1 VIWAVRAGF
10 AAAIVTLLL
19 LAVFPY
25 VRPPADPSG
34 TVAAREATPAMAAT
48 PPAASTTVAQTLTP
62 APTATSQTIVSR
74 MARTTP
80 TLLPRPTAAPNE
92 PPSVTI
98 SDAGFAPAELRIAV
112 GMTVVWRNVGLQSHD
127 VSMIG
132 RDQAV
137 WGSGLLA
144 PNAGT
149 SRTFS
154 APGQYDYTCSLHTVM
169 RGRVVVEP

>member
-1 VIWAVRAGF
+1 VIWAVRAGLGV
-10 AAAIVTLLL
+10 AIVALLL
-19 LAVFPY
+19 LALVAS
-25 VRPPADPSG
+25 VRPPADPSRTAAAPEAAQPSAG
-34 TVAAREATPAMAAT
+34 TPPTASVAVARTPTPA
-48 PPAASTTVAQTLTP
+48 S
-62 APTATSQTIVSR
+62 TATSQTIVSR

-80 TLLPRPTAAPNE
+80 TLPPRPTTAPNE
-92 PPSVTI
+92 PPAVTI

-112 GMTVVWRNVGLQSHD
+112 GTTVFWRNLGLQSHD

-132 RDQAV
+132 RDRAV

-144 PNAGT
+144 PNSGT
-149 SRTFS
+149 SRNFS